1 MRKGGKG
8 WRKGWK
14 KGEEY
19 EKRNGRWRRK
29 MEGRV
34 RRTIEE
40 WKEMVVKRRDKMKEV
55 AGRSRRRVRG

>member
-1 MRKGGKG
+1 
-8 WRKGWK
+8 
-14 KGEEY
+14 
-19 EKRNGRWRRK
+19 